1 MIDYHVYFILTTCYN
16 AKQEKLKG
24 KRIMSTK
31 RSYDERR
38 KEVQEKIEKL
48 KELDKRLAA
57 QEKQAAK
64 RKARTEFDKKFGGND
79 KRRARTH
86 RLCRIGGAVESVLG
100 REINGDEDIEK
111 LIRFLKLQNER
122 GNYFTDAMNR

>member
-1 MIDYHVYFILTTCYN
+1 
-16 AKQEKLKG
+16 
-24 KRIMSTK
+24 MSTK